1 MSLQVWR
8 ENNMKLAEVLKAENP
23 LTGKSTSLL
32 DIQGI
37 FSMILGVVLLLF
49 VVATGQN
56 VANAVSGKFSR
67 VDTSVQ
73 PLTSSGAIMSNAP
86 RVL

>member
-1 MSLQVWR
+1 MA
-8 ENNMKLAEVLKAENP
+8 KLKDILKAENP
-23 LTGKSTSLL
+23 LTGKTTSLL
-32 DIQGI
+32 DVGSI

-67 VDTSVQ
+67 IDTSVQ
-73 PLTSSGAIMSNAP
+73 PLTSSGVSAAAP
-86 RVL
+86 RIL

>member
-1 MSLQVWR
+1 
-8 ENNMKLAEVLKAENP
+8 MKLSEVLKAENP

-37 FSMILGVVLLLF
+37 FSMILGVVLLFF

-67 VDTSVQ
+67 IDTSIQ
-73 PLTSSGAIMSNAP
+73 PITTSGAVSASAP
-86 RVL
+86 RIV